1 MFAEENSTSGKK
13 YIVNT
18 GHNYSAYRHQTLG
31 HAYVTGAS
39 DIITGVELCPAPLA
53 VGAAVPQAAVDARAA
68 EIREWTAR
76 NRKMYEYFL
85 YTQSPSVVGHFID
98 IDHGDCVAW
107 WTAIQR
113 MYLTGT
119 RAGALSTIYAV
130 NHMRQTTTTIA
141 FVHDIKEKYRELTNI
156 QTAVDQLIQRNAAAA
171 AVALAAG
178 LPAPVPAHVSTMAH
192 LLAISALLRGLP
204 NDFAILVEQ
213 LSRTADLTLDQAV
226 QYVLEKAEM
235 LQHERSTSA
244 TAYSATTSGPIEPK
258 ITIGLKATCTYCG
271 KKNHTEAQCY
281 SKFPEKKDE
290 RAKAQEG
297 KFYAKAATDNTGF
310 DDDEFFAVP

>member
-1 MFAEENSTSGKK
+1 M
-13 YIVNT
+13 
-18 GHNYSAYRHQTLG
+18 G

-39 DIITGVELCPAPLA
+39 DIITGVELRPVPLI

-76 NRKMYEYFL
+76 NKKMYEYFL
-85 YTQSPSVVGHFID
+85 YIQSPSVVGHFID
-98 IDHGDCVAW
+98 IEHGDCVAW
-107 WTAIQR
+107 WTAINR
-113 MYLTGT
+113 VYLTGT

-130 NHMRQTTTTIA
+130 NHMRQTTTTVA
-141 FVHDIKEKYRELTNI
+141 FVHDVKEKYRELSNI
-156 QTAVDQLIQRNAAAA
+156 QAAVDQLIQRNAAAA

-204 NDFAILVEQ
+204 NDFAILVDQ

-235 LQHERSTSA
+235 LQHEKSTSESA
-244 TAYSATTSGPIEPK
+244 AYSATTPGSIEPK
-258 ITIGLKATCTYCG
+258 ITVGLQKATCTFCG
-271 KKNHTEAQCY
+271 KKNHTESQCY
-281 SKFPEKKDE
+281 SKFPKRRTTARRPRNLSSTRRQQV
-290 RAKAQEG
+290 RATSDTTTTSSSQPG
-297 KFYAKAATDNTGF
+297 SSNYAI
-310 DDDEFFAVP
+310 